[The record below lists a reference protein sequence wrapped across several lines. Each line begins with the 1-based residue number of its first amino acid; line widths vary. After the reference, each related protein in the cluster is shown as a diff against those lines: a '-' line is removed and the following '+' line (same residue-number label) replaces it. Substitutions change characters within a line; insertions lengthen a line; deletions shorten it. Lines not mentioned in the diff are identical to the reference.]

1 MSDIVAAAEA
11 KRARIIEREGDADG
25 IRRRPEYLYQL
36 IAEEAAFRD
45 MVQGIKKEGSRQLT
59 GQTLSYRDHNQP

>member
-1 MSDIVAAAEA
+1 MCDIIAAAEA

-45 MVQGIKKEGSRQLT
+45 MVQGIKKKGHDSSR
-59 GQTLSYRDHNQP
+59 GKR